1 MGLKFMS
8 YVGYPLP
15 PRIIWVLLWSLL
27 MGIAILSRPFLPV
40 DETRYLAVAWE
51 MWRDGNF
58 LVPHL
63 NGETYSHKPP
73 LLFWLMH
80 LGWATFGIND
90 WWPRVVAPLFGLGSL
105 FLTESLARNLW
116 PGREDIAAASPTI
129 LLGCI
134 FWTLFTTLTMFDMML
149 AFFTLTGLLGILYS
163 WRGQSLF
170 GFSVLAAAIALG
182 VLAKGPAILLHLL
195 PVALL
200 APVWGDTRT
209 MTLKS
214 WYLGIFAA
222 TLIGVSLSLAWAI
235 PAATAGGE
243 SYAEAIFWGQSAG
256 RMVKSFAHAQPW
268 WWYLVVTPPLV
279 LPWLIWPAVWRAI
292 GGRSAWKK
300 SDGLRLALENSGIKF
315 CLSWFLPVFIAFSL
329 ISGKQLHYLLPIFPA
344 LTLVL
349 AYFLSKRDQP
359 YSARTSSQWMPVA
372 LFIILSCIVLV
383 APVLDGI
390 IRMPD
395 LAKSLNTHWMILPL
409 AFATAIIAKPL
420 RTLGG
425 TITVLTTLSCIMVI
439 AIHLTLKPALEN
451 VYNLAPL
458 AQKLAKLE
466 AEGYPLAHNAKYHG
480 QFHFMGRLKKPITEI
495 GVNDARILKWA
506 EQVPKGKIITYQGTI
521 PSDATPEI
529 IYPFRRIFITV
540 WDRDQI
546 LAYPNIANRTQ
557 LKTSR

>member
-1 MGLKFMS
+1 MS
-8 YVGYPLP
+8 HVGYPLP
-15 PRIIWVLLWSLL
+15 PRIIWALLWALL
-27 MGIAILSRPFLPV
+27 MGIAIWSRPFLPV

-73 LLFWLMH
+73 LLFWLMN
-80 LGWATFGIND
+80 LGWAIFGLND
-90 WWPRVVAPLFGLGSL
+90 WWPRLVAPLFGLGSL

-116 PGREDIAAASPTI
+116 PGREEIAAAGPTI

-149 AFFTLTGLLGILYS
+149 AFFTLVGLLGILRA
-163 WRGQSLF
+163 WRGEKLS
-170 GFSVLAAAIALG
+170 GFLILAVAITFG

-200 APVWGDTRT
+200 APIWGGSRT
-209 MTLKS
+209 ITLKS
-214 WYLGIFAA
+214 WYLGILAA
-222 TLIGVSLSLAWAI
+222 TLIGASLSLAWAI
-235 PAATAGGE
+235 PAAIAGGDA
-243 SYAEAIFWGQSAG
+243 YAEAIFWGQSAG

-279 LPWLIWPAVWRAI
+279 LPWLIWPAVWKAV
-292 GGRSAWKK
+292 GGLTAWKK
-300 SDGLRLALENSGIKF
+300 SDGLRPALENPGIKF

-344 LTLVL
+344 LALML
-349 AYFLSKRDQP
+349 AYFLNEREQASNSVASR
-359 YSARTSSQWMPVA
+359 QWIPGA
-372 LFIILSCIVLV
+372 LFIIFSCVVLV
-383 APVLDGI
+383 APALDGM
-390 IRMPD
+390 IRLPE
-395 LAKSLNTHWMILPL
+395 LAKILYTNWMILPL
-409 AFATAIIAKPL
+409 VFAITMIAMPR

-425 TITVLTTLSCIMVI
+425 EITVLTTLSCTMAV

-451 VYNLAPL
+451 VYNLAPF

-480 QFHFMGRLKKPITEI
+480 QFHFMGRLNNSITVI
-495 GVNDARILKWA
+495 DKNDVRILEWA
-506 EQVPKGKIITYQGTI
+506 KRVPRGKIITYQGTI
-521 PSDATPEI
+521 PSEAKPEI

-546 LAYPNIANRTQ
+546 LAHPNIANRTQ
-557 LKTSR
+557 RKRNL